1 MIKFITLFHKVI
13 LRFFIILWY
22 NNKVKKRKDFGIMDK
37 VMEFI
42 EKIGTR
48 NLIFAGIGL
57 AIIIIVF
64 LFYRG
69 MRLRKYRK
77 MIVDVENRMNAIK
90 SLPLQYRLG
99 RVHSI
104 SKNMPDVVEQYQEY
118 AGEFERIT
126 DYQKNDLAVLV
137 NEVDEQLFYGKL
149 RQVSKKMKQLDEMLY
164 TYEKDSQAL
173 LAKIET
179 ITEIENVQRI
189 EIIRVKEKYRQ
200 TIDRFETIRFKVEEF
215 VPSLL
220 DIFNEVD
227 DSFVKLEG
235 MMNNQRFEDAQQ
247 YTKEIEEKVYWIDQ
261 RLEDLPN
268 YIAVVR
274 QYIPKKMNHIET
286 LLEEMSQDD
295 FSLNQLDVQG
305 RFEVIKNTL
314 EESIVHIK
322 RLELEDMGAVLQNL
336 VDSIDALIHD
346 LETEKQSFKEFK
358 EKWDS
363 CYTLITDI
371 YDQYKQAMIDYNRI
385 KSLYLIDVDNVEID
399 EKFHEFDKILRES
412 YDLEEEMKKGD
423 FSYSQMIS
431 KVEVMHDR
439 AAAHQD
445 DLNAFFA
452 FRDHL
457 YLQEQ
462 RAIDELEN
470 INIVLLE
477 IKSEIK
483 NKHLPMINESY
494 KDYIQDSYDKAA
506 QIQAYRMNRPV
517 ELSELSK
524 RVDGARDVIY
534 KLYDNVHN
542 LIVTAEMVE
551 EAIVFGNRFRSTF
564 LEVNT
569 ELTKAEV
576 LFRNG
581 EYTKALSTAVDI
593 IEKIQPGS
601 YEELIKKSSQKSE

>member
-1 MIKFITLFHKVI
+1 
-13 LRFFIILWY
+13 
-22 NNKVKKRKDFGIMDK
+22 MDK
-37 VMEFI
+37 IMEII

-57 AIIIIVF
+57 VVLIVF
-64 LFYRG
+64 LFVYRG
-69 MRLRKYRK
+69 LRIRKYRK
-77 MIVDVENRMNAIK
+77 LIVDVENKMNAVK

-99 RVHSI
+99 RVQSI
-104 SKNMPDVVEQYQEY
+104 SKNMPEVSELYEQYAQ
-118 AGEFERIT
+118 EFERICE
-126 DYQKNDLAVLV
+126 YQKNELGILV

-149 RQVSKKMKQLDEMLY
+149 RKVSKKMKQLDEMLIV
-164 TYEKDSQAL
+164 YEKDSQEL
-173 LAKIET
+173 LEKIEK

-189 EIIRVKEKYRQ
+189 EIIRVKEMYRE
-200 TIDRFETIRFKVEEF
+200 TIDHFESIRFKVEEF
-215 VPSLL
+215 VPNLL
-220 DIFNEVD
+220 DIFNEID

-235 MMNNQRFEDAQQ
+235 MMNNQLFEDAKEF
-247 YTKEIEEKVYWIDQ
+247 TKDIEAKVIWVNQ
-261 RLEDLPN
+261 RLEDLPS

-274 QYIPKKMNHIET
+274 QYMPKKVAHIQGLIQIMT
-286 LLEEMSQDD
+286 EEK
-295 FSLNQLDVQG
+295 FSLNQLDAYNRLNMIQT
-305 RFEVIKNTL
+305 TL
-314 EESIVHIK
+314 EESIGHIK
-322 RLELEDMGAVLQNL
+322 KLELDNIGEVLQNL
-336 VDSIDALIHD
+336 SDAIDSLIQD
-346 LETEKQSFKEFK
+346 LEGEKRSFDEFK
-358 EKWDS
+358 EKWDAS
-363 CYTLITDI
+363 YTLITEI
-371 YDQYKQAMIDYNRI
+371 YDQYKQVMIDYNRMR
-385 KSLYLIDVDNVEID
+385 SLYVIDDLDIVID
-399 EKFHEFDKILRES
+399 EKFQEFDALLRES
-412 YDLEEEMKKGD
+412 YDLEAEMVKGN
-423 FSYSQMIS
+423 FSYSQMIV
-431 KVEVMHDR
+431 KVETMKDN
-439 AAAHQD
+439 AAVHQSY
-445 DLNAFFA
+445 LNDFFVL
-452 FRDHL
+452 RDHL

-462 RAIDELEN
+462 RAVDELEN

-506 QIQAYRMNRPV
+506 QIQAYRQNRPV

-551 EAIVFGNRFRSTF
+551 EAIVFGNRYRSIF

-601 YEELIKKSSQKSE
+601 YEELIKKSSEKSV

>member
-1 MIKFITLFHKVI
+1 
-13 LRFFIILWY
+13 
-22 NNKVKKRKDFGIMDK
+22 MDK
-37 VMEFI
+37 IMEII

-57 AIIIIVF
+57 VVLIVF
-64 LFYRG
+64 LFVYRG
-69 MRLRKYRK
+69 LRIRKYRK
-77 MIVDVENRMNAIK
+77 LIVDVENKMNAVK

-99 RVHSI
+99 RVQSI
-104 SKNMPDVVEQYQEY
+104 SKNMPEVSELYEQYAQ
-118 AGEFERIT
+118 EFERICE
-126 DYQKNDLAVLV
+126 YQKNELGILV

-149 RQVSKKMKQLDEMLY
+149 RKVSKKMKQLDEMLIV
-164 TYEKDSQAL
+164 YEKDSQEL
-173 LAKIET
+173 LEKIEK

-189 EIIRVKEKYRQ
+189 EIIRVKEMYRE
-200 TIDRFETIRFKVEEF
+200 TIDHFESIRFKVEEF
-215 VPSLL
+215 VPNLL
-220 DIFNEVD
+220 DIFNEID

-235 MMNNQRFEDAQQ
+235 MMNNQLFEDAKEF
-247 YTKEIEEKVYWIDQ
+247 TKDIEAKVIWVNQ
-261 RLEDLPN
+261 RLEDLPS

-274 QYIPKKMNHIET
+274 QYMPKKVAHIQGLIQIMT
-286 LLEEMSQDD
+286 EEK
-295 FSLNQLDVQG
+295 FSLNQLDAYNRLNMIQT
-305 RFEVIKNTL
+305 TL
-314 EESIVHIK
+314 EESIGHIK
-322 RLELEDMGAVLQNL
+322 KLELDNIGEVLQNL
-336 VDSIDALIHD
+336 SDAIDSLIQD
-346 LETEKQSFKEFK
+346 LEGEKRSFDEFK
-358 EKWDS
+358 EKWDAS
-363 CYTLITDI
+363 YTLITEI
-371 YDQYKQAMIDYNRI
+371 YDQYKQVMIDYNRMR
-385 KSLYLIDVDNVEID
+385 SLYVIDDLDIVID
-399 EKFHEFDKILRES
+399 EKFQEFDALLRES
-412 YDLEEEMKKGD
+412 YDLEAEMVKGN
-423 FSYSQMIS
+423 FSYSQMIV
-431 KVEVMHDR
+431 KVETMKDN
-439 AAAHQD
+439 AAVHQSY
-445 DLNAFFA
+445 LNDFFVL
-452 FRDHL
+452 RDHL

-462 RAIDELEN
+462 RAVDELEN

-506 QIQAYRMNRPV
+506 QIQAYRQNRPV

-551 EAIVFGNRFRSTF
+551 EAIVFGNRYRSTF

-593 IEKIQPGS
+593 IEKIPPGS
-601 YEELIKKSSQKSE
+601 YEELIKKSSEKSV